1 MSTTPAGTPRR
12 PTAHYEST
20 TPLATPQT
28 TRTAATAN
36 IIQSSPHYSTTRRHS
51 LYGTEDRIILDPG
64 SCVWR
69 VGFSGEGKPRDVFLA
84 GADTGKP
91 LWTLNRATAPGAR
104 EEEDKLLEARLQK
117 CLRAVFHDS
126 LLTDPK
132 SRKVIIIE
140 QPLLPLHIKEA
151 LARILFNNLQVPS
164 ISFASS
170 HLLAL
175 LAAGRITG
183 LVVDCGHL
191 ESIALPIYSSRPL
204 FPHLKSSPLAGSRF
218 SSHLRALLLL
228 FGTYHPPPESLTS
241 SNATPTTSRATRVP
255 EAVLTDAVIENVKT
269 RCCFVGEAL
278 ETDIRPA
285 YTATYDYDTP
295 SAPSEATRSDAGI
308 SESGYTMVSGEAPSE
323 VQSQASA
330 SNASESQQGVPPSSD
345 FSVVPS
351 VAPSTLDRPKPGE
364 SHLQALAN
372 LYQRHSTATD
382 LHIRVEPPPSQQQGT
397 GRGTLVIPGWIR
409 ERAAEVLFEG
419 GDVDE
424 SSVAEVILDS
434 LLKVPVD
441 LRKSLASAILV
452 VGGTPMLP
460 GFIPRLHAELL
471 RTLTR
476 QTSPVPTPG
485 ARGRPRAQGYDRYA
499 PLRSLAAHIAI
510 LNNPTPPPPASSRAV
525 ANAGK
530 APAFTSA
537 CMAWVGGSLAGA
549 LKTGGAEV
557 AREKWD
563 EADALVDEDDDD
575 AMEVS
580 PVTPRSAAR
589 SILPDWTRSP
599 LPVGAPPAN
608 AKPAAAP
615 VPEMA
620 PEPAMH
626 IDFASPRA
634 QAV

>member
-1 MSTTPAGTPRR
+1 MSATPAGTPRR
-12 PTAHYEST
+12 STNFEST
-20 TPLATPQT
+20 SPLTTPQS
-28 TRTAATAN
+28 TRTSTTTN
-36 IIQSSPHYSTTRRHS
+36 IIQSSPHYATTRRHS

-64 SCVWR
+64 SRIWK
-69 VGFSGEGKPRDVFLA
+69 VGFSGEGKPRDIFLA
-84 GADTGKP
+84 GSDTGRP
-91 LWTLNRATAPGAR
+91 LWTLNRATVPGEK

-132 SRKVIIIE
+132 SRKVIIVE

-175 LAAGRITG
+175 LAAGRTTG
-183 LVVDCGHL
+183 LVLDCGHL

-204 FPHLKSSPLAGSRF
+204 FPQLRASPLAGSRF
-218 SSHLRALLLL
+218 SSHLRALLLM
-228 FGTYHPPPESLTS
+228 FGTYHPPPASLTS
-241 SNATPTTSRATRVP
+241 TNSTPTSSRATRVP
-255 EAVLTDAVIENVKT
+255 EALLTNAVIEDLKI

-285 YTATYDYDTP
+285 YPAAYEYDTP
-295 SAPSEATRSDAGI
+295 SEITRSDAGM
-308 SESGYTMVSGEAPSE
+308 SESGFTMVSGNVPSE
-323 VQSQASA
+323 SQSQGQAST
-330 SNASESQQGVPPSSD
+330 SNAPESQQGVPPSSE
-345 FSVVPS
+345 FSVVS
-351 VAPSTLDRPKPGE
+351 HSNVLSSLDRPKPGE

-382 LHIRVEPPPSQQQGT
+382 LHIRIEPPPSQQQGT

-452 VGGTPMLP
+452 AGGTPMLP
-460 GFIPRLHAELL
+460 GFIPRLQAELL

-476 QTSPVPTPG
+476 QTSPASTPG
-485 ARGRPRAQGYDRYA
+485 RRGKPYSTAYDCYA
-499 PLRSLAAHIAI
+499 PLRPLATYLAI

-530 APAFTSA
+530 APAFTPA

-557 AREKWD
+557 VREKWD
-563 EADALVDEDDDD
+563 EADAAHVEDDD
-575 AMEVS
+575 AMDVS
-580 PVTPRSAAR
+580 PTAPRSAAR
-589 SILPDWTRSP
+589 NILPDWTRSP
-599 LPVGAPPAN
+599 LPAGAPPATIRHVV
-608 AKPAAAP
+608 APASQLQLQ
-615 VPEMA
+615 
-620 PEPAMH
+620 PEPVMH
-626 IDFASPRA
+626 IDFASPQA
-634 QAV
+634 QVV